1 MTFLSDSLAM
11 SIHRFIESIATNRA
25 FVHCSRT
32 ASWRSG
38 WMLAR
43 NRTSASWDSCESLG
57 ENDSKTLR
65 SVTSVS
71 RSLRL
76 SE

>member
-1 MTFLSDSLAM
+1 M
-11 SIHRFIESIATNRA
+11 SIHRFIESIATNFA
-25 FVHCSRT
+25 PAHCSRT
-32 ASWRSG
+32 PNCRSG

-43 NRTSASWDSCESLG
+43 NRTSHAALASDSLG
-57 ENDSKTLR
+57 SKVSNTLR

-76 SE
+76 SW